1 MAEVLTDR
9 GRLILEAIIEEH
21 IATAQPVG
29 SRAITKRESI
39 NLSPASVRNVMADLE
54 DLGLLCSPH
63 TSAGRIPTEKGYR
76 YYVDTLLRIN
86 RLNRQQRTQIEEH
99 YHHRGLQMAE
109 LLRYASRS
117 LSNLAH
123 YTGLVMVPRIRSTVF
138 RHIEFVKLS
147 PRKVLAVFI
156 TQSGLVQNKLIDTE
170 DDLSPSELAQIT
182 NYLNQTLAGKTIR
195 EAQAAI
201 LAEMT
206 QEKALYEKLLQRAFQ
221 LSQVALED
229 NVDGEVIIEGT
240 SHLFEHPEFSDL
252 KRMKRIFRTFEQ
264 KSTLLDLLDRGLQAK
279 GVQVLIGS
287 DTEYSEIA
295 GCSLVTAAYAGRNG
309 NLGTLGII
317 GPNRMP
323 YSTIIPIVEYT
334 ATLISRKLSGE
345 AD

>member
-229 NVDGEVIIEGT
+229 DVDGEVIIEGT